1 MLRIAEKMSPIFYGM
16 SMIPKEFWLDYGYAL
31 LTIAGS
37 DGEVSDPELEWLTID
52 LATSLEVGQETIFAW
67 ENFDF
72 DDADLKEIFDS
83 FNASSI
89 ADFSRLLIYDAVRMS
104 CADDDYADEEK
115 EKVMEAAQ
123 ILGLNREAVVAIEA
137 LIEMEMATEK
147 MRSLIL

>member
-1 MLRIAEKMSPIFYGM
+1 MLGIAEKLSPIFYGM
-16 SMIPKEFWLDYGYAL
+16 SMVPQEYWKDYGYAL

-52 LATSLEVGQETIFAW
+52 LARSLNVSQETIVAW
-67 ENFDF
+67 EQFDY
-72 DDADLKEIFDS
+72 DDADLKEIFDH

-104 CADDDYADEEK
+104 FADDEYADEEK

-123 ILGLNREAVVAIEA
+123 ILGLNREAVVSIEA
-137 LIEMEMATEK
+137 LIEMEMATDK

>member
-1 MLRIAEKMSPIFYGM
+1 MIGFADKITPIFYGM
-16 SMIPKEFWLDYGYAL
+16 SMVPKEFWLDYGYAL

-52 LATSLEVGQETIFAW
+52 LARSLDVPQDIISSWET
-67 ENFDF
+67 FDY
-72 DDADLKEIFDS
+72 DDGELKEIFDS
-83 FNASSI
+83 FNSSSI

-123 ILGLNREAVVAIEA
+123 ILNLNREAVIAIEA

>member
-1 MLRIAEKMSPIFYGM
+1 MSPIFYGM
-16 SMIPKEFWLDYGYAL
+16 SMIPKEYWRDYGYAL

-52 LATSLEVGQETIFAW
+52 LANSLGVPQEIIAAW
-67 ENFDF
+67 EAFDY
-72 DDADLKEIFDS
+72 DDTDLKEIFDS
-83 FNASSI
+83 FNSSSI

-115 EKVMEAAQ
+115 EKVMEAAV
-123 ILGLNREAVVAIEA
+123 ILNLNREAVVAIEA
-137 LIEMEMATEK
+137 LIEMEIATDK

>member
-1 MLRIAEKMSPIFYGM
+1 MLGFAEKMSPIFYGM
-16 SMIPKEFWLDYGYAL
+16 SMVPKDSWKEYGYAL
-31 LTIAGS
+31 LAIAGS

-52 LATSLEVGQETIFAW
+52 LAQSLSVSQEIIAAW
-67 ENFDF
+67 EVFDY
-72 DDADLKEIFDS
+72 DDVDLKEIFDS

-115 EKVMEAAQ
+115 EKVLEAAL
-123 ILGLNREAVVAIEA
+123 ILNLNREAVVAIEA
-137 LIEMEMATEK
+137 LIEMEMATDK

>member
-1 MLRIAEKMSPIFYGM
+1 MLGIAEKLSPIFYGM
-16 SMIPKEFWLDYGYAL
+16 SMIPQEYWEDYGYAL

-52 LATSLEVGQETIFAW
+52 LARSLNVPQQIIVAW
-67 ENFDF
+67 EQFEFEDGE
-72 DDADLKEIFDS
+72 LKEIFDS

-123 ILGLNREAVVAIEA
+123 ILGLDREAVISIEA
-137 LIEMEMATEK
+137 LIEMEMATDK

>member
-1 MLRIAEKMSPIFYGM
+1 MLGIAEKLSPIFYGM
-16 SMIPKEFWLDYGYAL
+16 SMIPQEYWKDYGFAL

-52 LATSLEVGQETIFAW
+52 LSRSLGVPQETIVAW
-67 ENFDF
+67 EQFDY
-72 DDADLKEIFDS
+72 DDANLKEIFDS

-115 EKVMEAAQ
+115 EKVMEAAH
-123 ILGLNREAVVAIEA
+123 ILGLNREAVISIEA
-137 LIEMEMATEK
+137 LIEMEMATDK

>member
-1 MLRIAEKMSPIFYGM
+1 MLGIAEKLSPIFYGM
-16 SMIPKEFWLDYGYAL
+16 SMVPKEYWKDYGYAL

-52 LATSLEVGQETIFAW
+52 LARVLDIPQEIIVAW
-67 ENFDF
+67 EQFDY
-72 DDADLKEIFDS
+72 DEANLREIFDS
-83 FNASSI
+83 FNATSI

-123 ILGLNREAVVAIEA
+123 ILGLNREAVISIEA
-137 LIEMEMATEK
+137 LIEMEMATDK

>member
-1 MLRIAEKMSPIFYGM
+1 MLRIAEKISPIFYGM
-16 SMIPKEFWLDYGYAL
+16 SMIPKEYWLDYGYAL

-52 LATSLEVGQETIFAW
+52 LATSLKVPQDTIFAW
-67 ENFDF
+67 ENFDY
-72 DDADLKEIFDS
+72 DDSDLKEIFDS

-115 EKVMEAAQ
+115 EKVMEAAH
-123 ILGLNREAVVAIEA
+123 ILSLNREAVVAIEA